1 MAFFQSWCV
10 GGDKQSAEKGG
21 GSLFACFR
29 LPPFFSELLRV
40 EMTSSAFFKSLLRK
54 RKATLVM
61 HIIRVS
67 QLGFFWG
74 GVRGHVFYGRQ
85 TSIHLYRQRW
95 PYTHTSILYRWLPY
109 GVGGLIR
116 FPVLA
121 FFVDVVSQQ
130 GLLHELVSHSFLFFF
145 FLVTSRFR
153 SSWIRVLTVR
163 GYVPK
168 PTFQLTLY
176 TPHK

>member
-21 GSLFACFR
+21 GSLFACFC

-74 GVRGHVFYGRQ
+74 GGFEVTFFMEDKPAFTYTDNAG
-85 TSIHLYRQRW
+85 
-95 PYTHTSILYRWLPY
+95 PTHTSILYRWLPY

-130 GLLHELVSHSFLFFF
+130 GLLHELVSHSFLFF
-145 FLVTSRFR
+145 LVTSRFR
-153 SSWIRVLTVR
+153 SSWIRVWFWLCV
-163 GYVPK
+163 GM
-168 PTFQLTLY
+168 FQSR
-176 TPHK
+176 HFN